1 MMEIAKIQ
9 GFKINLLKYNDV
21 LDFVKASLDNGESI
35 QIVTI
40 NPEMIE
46 AAKKNPDFANVLKYA
61 ELVIPDGVGVKLA
74 LAFKGIKQ
82 EQIRGVDFAQS
93 LIELANRHGYKLAL
107 IGAKPEIN
115 EKLVQVLG
123 EKYPNLNIVYHH
135 DGYFQND
142 DEMIENIKNSGANII
157 LSALGAP
164 KQEFFNEKIKNQ
176 IQGSVSIGLGGT
188 FDVMSGSIKLAPPIY
203 RKLGLEWLY
212 RTIKQPERFKRIFPT
227 LPLFLF
233 HSIIEAVHNK

>member
-1 MMEIAKIQ
+1 METAKIQ
-9 GFKINLLKYNDV
+9 GFKINLLKYTEA
-21 LDFVKASLDNGESI
+21 LDFVKTSLDNGESI

-61 ELVIPDGVGVKLA
+61 ELVVPDGVGIKLA

-93 LIELANRHGYKLAL
+93 LIELADKYGYKLAL
-107 IGAKPEIN
+107 IGAKSEIN
-115 EKLVQVLG
+115 SKLVNTLKD
-123 EKYPNLNIVYHH
+123 KYPNLNIVYSH

-142 DEMIENIKNSGANII
+142 DEIIDDIKNSGANII
-157 LSALGAP
+157 FSALGAP
-164 KQEFFNEKIKNQ
+164 KQEFFNEKIKNE

-188 FDVMSGSIKLAPPIY
+188 FDVMSGSIKLAPPVF
-203 RKLGLEWLY
+203 RKFGLEWLY
-212 RTIKQPERFKRIFPT
+212 RTVKQPERFKRIFPT

-233 HSIIEAVHNK
+233 HSIIEAVQNK